1 MLDFVI
7 GYFVGASLM
16 FILMLFITAGDDK
29 DE

>member
-1 MLDFVI
+1 MLEFII

-16 FILMLFITAGDDK
+16 FILMLFITAGEDK